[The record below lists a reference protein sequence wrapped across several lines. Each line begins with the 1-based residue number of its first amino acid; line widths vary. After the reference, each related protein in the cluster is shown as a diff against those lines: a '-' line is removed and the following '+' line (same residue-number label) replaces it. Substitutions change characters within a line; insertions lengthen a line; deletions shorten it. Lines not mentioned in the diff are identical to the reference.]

1 MPTCLVQGAGAQARG
16 GVARGRGGGGV
27 GRGAGGGHET
37 LQEDAVPLAHDVRAR
52 AGHMSGTYILFS
64 RSHDDLSR
72 V

>member
-1 MPTCLVQGAGAQARG
+1 MRLASKFKIPHCVKSGWEGWRD
-16 GVARGRGGGGV
+16 
-27 GRGAGGGHET
+27 GGHET

-64 RSHDDLSR
+64 RSHDDFSR